1 MTKYVTLCR
10 VKTDAK
16 TRVQPGEVIDLKE
29 KDAAPL
35 LAAGALALYAG
46 SEAEAKA
53 KAEAEAKAKAEAE
66 AKAKAEAEA
75 KANQTPPSA

>member
-1 MTKYVTLCR
+1 MTKYVALCR

-16 TRVQPGEVIDLKE
+16 TRVHPGEVVDLKE

-35 LAAGALALYAG
+35 LAAGALEPYAG

-53 KAEAEAKAKAEAE
+53 KAEAQAEAQAKAEAE
-66 AKAKAEAEA
+66 AKAKAAL
-75 KANQTPPSA
+75 TPPAA